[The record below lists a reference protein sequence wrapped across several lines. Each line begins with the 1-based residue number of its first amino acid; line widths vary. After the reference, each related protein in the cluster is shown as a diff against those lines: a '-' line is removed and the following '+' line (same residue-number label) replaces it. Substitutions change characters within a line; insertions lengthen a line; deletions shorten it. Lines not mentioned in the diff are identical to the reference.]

1 MPYALCLV
9 SFADACKRLTRLKDA
24 LPSKHECPLMKAMQL
39 HFFAEQI
46 RQFTYNT
53 LKGKSETSYLFY

>member
-1 MPYALCLV
+1 MPYA
-9 SFADACKRLTRLKDA
+9 FADACKRLARLKDA

-53 LKGKSETSYLFY
+53 LKGKAQ